1 MDCSIIFDRKE
12 GEGGVRGGGDLD
24 LFINDDMTDM
34 IRRVL
39 GMKYCRYNYWGV
51 VRLQ

>member
-39 GMKYCRYNYWGV
+39 GMNYCRYNNCV
-51 VRLQ
+51 DS

>member
-12 GEGGVRGGGDLD
+12 GEGGVRGGGGGDLD

-39 GMKYCRYNYWGV
+39 GMNYCRYDYWV
-51 VRLQ
+51 SS